1 MVDRA
6 RLVGPLT
13 LIVMLRCRVTFTL
26 TRRVNCG
33 VYSTLAKLQ
42 TSS

>member
-1 MVDRA
+1 MVDRV
-6 RLVGPLT
+6 RLVEPSV
-13 LIVMLRCRVTFTL
+13 LIVMFRSLVTFTL

-33 VYSTLAKLQ
+33 VYSSLAKLQ